1 MHAFQWGALKAR
13 GEWTGKARLVFRISS
28 ISMILVFLV
37 CLTSGMQAY
46 AADDPQSF
54 EAPDN
59 TAQAWVDVEAT
70 NVSAAGITG
79 KMSDK
84 TLTFKSSPS
93 GVTAVIKTQAG
104 AQNLVLQSQ
113 KNIDA
118 RLNVTFVDANNVILS
133 EHSQVIS
140 LKASGTPTP
149 VPPKGDDDSD
159 KNQSGGNTG
168 NSNNNGDDKGSDT
181 NGGNAN
187 TNMPSGTV
195 HRNQSNSNTNSSTS
209 NMVKTGAAISG
220 IAVLAVIL
228 TVTGISVMRRKHTDH
243 AHREA

>member
-1 MHAFQWGALKAR
+1 MRTFQWSILTAR
-13 GEWTGKARLVFRISS
+13 KGKASRARLSSLISAVS
-28 ISMILVFLV
+28 IIFAFFI
-37 CLTSGMQAY
+37 CLTSGTQVY

-140 LKASGTPTP
+140 LRASETPTP
-149 VPPKGDDDSD
+149 IPPKGDDDSN
-159 KNQSGGNTG
+159 KNQSGNNAGSGSN
-168 NSNNNGDDKGSDT
+168 NSNG
-181 NGGNAN
+181 N
-187 TNMPSGTV
+187 TNMPNGTV
-195 HRNQSNSNTNSSTS
+195 HHNQSNSNTNGNTL
-209 NMVKTGAAISG
+209 NVVKTGAAISG
-220 IAVLAVIL
+220 IAVLAIIL
-228 TVTGISVMRRKHTDH
+228 AVTGIVAMRRKHSDH
-243 AHREA
+243 AQREA

>member
-1 MHAFQWGALKAR
+1 MCTFQWSILTAR
-13 GEWTGKARLVFRISS
+13 RGKASRARLSSLISAVS
-28 ISMILVFLV
+28 IIFAFFI
-37 CLTSGMQAY
+37 CLASGTQVY

-113 KNIDA
+113 KAMAIPT
-118 RLNVTFVDANNVILS
+118 R
-133 EHSQVIS
+133 IS
-140 LKASGTPTP
+140 PAIMPEAAITRVATRAMAAIATTPTP
-149 VPPKGDDDSD
+149 ICQTE
-159 KNQSGGNTG
+159 QSITI
-168 NSNNNGDDKGSDT
+168 KAT
-181 NGGNAN
+181 
-187 TNMPSGTV
+187 
-195 HRNQSNSNTNSSTS
+195 
-209 NMVKTGAAISG
+209 AIQT
-220 IAVLAVIL
+220 ATL
-228 TVTGISVMRRKHTDH
+228 
-243 AHREA
+243 

>member
-1 MHAFQWGALKAR
+1 MCTFQWSILTAR
-13 GEWTGKARLVFRISS
+13 RGKASRARLSSLISAVS
-28 ISMILVFLV
+28 IIFAFFI
-37 CLTSGMQAY
+37 CLASGTQVY

-140 LKASGTPTP
+140 LKASETPTP
-149 VPPKGDDDSD
+149 IPPKG
-159 KNQSGGNTG
+159 NGGNNAG
-168 NSNNNGDDKGSDT
+168 SGDNKGGDKGNGSNSN
-181 NGGNAN
+181 NAN
-187 TNMPSGTV
+187 TNIPNGTV
-195 HRNQSNSNTNSSTS
+195 HHNQSNSNTNGNTL
-209 NMVKTGAAISG
+209 NVVKTGAAISG
-220 IAVLAVIL
+220 IAVLAIIL
-228 TVTGISVMRRKHTDH
+228 AVTGIVAMRRKHSNH
-243 AHREA
+243 AQREA

>member
-1 MHAFQWGALKAR
+1 MHAFQWGALKTR

-46 AADDPQSF
+46 AADDSQSF
-54 EAPDN
+54 EAPSN
-59 TAQAWVDVEAT
+59 TTQAWVDVEAT
-70 NVSAAGITG
+70 NVSVAGISG
-79 KMSDK
+79 KMSDEK
-84 TLTFKSSPS
+84 LIFKPSPS
-93 GVTAVIKTQAG
+93 GMTAVIKAQAG
-104 AQNLVLQSQ
+104 AQTLVLQSQ
-113 KNIDA
+113 TNLDA
-118 RLNVTFVDANNVILS
+118 RLSVTFADANNVILS
-133 EHSQVIS
+133 EHSQAVS

-168 NSNNNGDDKGSDT
+168 NSNNNGDNKGSDT

-187 TNMPSGTV
+187 TNMPNGTV

-228 TVTGISVMRRKHTDH
+228 TVTGISVMRRKYIDHTQ
-243 AHREA
+243 REA

>member
-1 MHAFQWGALKAR
+1 MRTFQWSILTAR
-13 GEWTGKARLVFRISS
+13 KGKASRARLSSLISAVS
-28 ISMILVFLV
+28 IIFAFFI
-37 CLTSGMQAY
+37 CLASGTQVY

-140 LKASGTPTP
+140 LKASETPTP
-149 VPPKGDDDSD
+149 IPPKGNGDSD
-159 KNQSGGNTG
+159 KNQSGNNAGSGDNKGGDKGNG
-168 NSNNNGDDKGSDT
+168 SNSN
-181 NGGNAN
+181 NAN
-187 TNMPSGTV
+187 TNMPNGTI
-195 HRNQSNSNTNSSTS
+195 HHNQSNSNTNGNTL
-209 NMVKTGAAISG
+209 NVVKTGAAISG
-220 IAVLAVIL
+220 IAVLAIIL
-228 TVTGISVMRRKHTDH
+228 TVTGIVAMRRKHSNH
-243 AHREA
+243 AQREV